1 MPQPDS
7 SREMGSGNI
16 LGRVMILQA
25 WSGRLRGG
33 TLAQGMPRNL
43 SVARAGKKTFIV
55 SRGKSMPFSK
65 SGGFSVRLWDS

>member
-33 TLAQGMPRNL
+33 DFGSGNAQEF
-43 SVARAGKKTFIV
+43 VCGKGREENIHCEQRKEHAIF
-55 SRGKSMPFSK
+55 RERRF
-65 SGGFSVRLWDS
+65 